1 MSEKYTPA
9 PEARPSDS
17 SPEASPSER
26 SHRPE
31 HTKPDNELLKN
42 IDRIRQD
49 AERQSVKA
57 ETVMSGAQE
66 KDPPAASRPYV
77 DKQLKNMAYS
87 RLLNRARKQLN
98 PLEKPLSKFMHQPV
112 VDAISETAA
121 KSIGRPS
128 GLLGGGTVALVG
140 TSIYYYIAKH
150 YGYEYNFFVFIFL
163 MAAGFAAGWSAELLF
178 KLRRAKH

>member
-1 MSEKYTPA
+1 MPEKYTPTH
-9 PEARPSDS
+9 ETQPSVA
-17 SPEASPSER
+17 SPEVYPSENQPN
-26 SHRPE
+26 SE
-31 HTKPDNELLKN
+31 QAKPDNELLKN
-42 IDRIRQD
+42 IDHIRQT

-57 ETVMSGAQE
+57 ETVMPDAQE
-66 KDPPAASRPYV
+66 KDSPSTSRPYV
-77 DKQLKNMAYS
+77 DKQLKNMAYN

-128 GLLGGGTVALVG
+128 GLLGGGLLALVG
-140 TSIYYYIAKH
+140 TSIYYYITKH
-150 YGYEYNFFVFIFL
+150 YGYDYNFFVFIFL
-163 MAAGFAAGWSAELLF
+163 LGVGFIAGWLAELLF